1 MLSPIN
7 YMDKTSRVHT
17 NKRRNSWNI
26 LDEMDGMIMFQK
38 IKNGVAEAVKRI
50 REVLDFDGRRKKLEQ
65 AMQEAAER
73 EAFIAKVAESQDMSS
88 VFAQCC
94 VGLGFIPE
102 LHEDV
107 PESWHYTMPELI
119 APKLERTVL

>member
-1 MLSPIN
+1 
-7 YMDKTSRVHT
+7 MDKTSRVHT

>member
-1 MLSPIN
+1 
-7 YMDKTSRVHT
+7 MDKTSRVT
-17 NKRRNSWNI
+17 RDQPRNSWDI
-26 LDEMDGMIMFQK
+26 LDEMDGMMMFQK

-50 REVLDFDGRRKKLEQ
+50 REALDFDGRRKKLEQ

-107 PESWHYTMPELI
+107 PETWHYTIPELV
-119 APKLERTVL
+119 APKLERVAL